1 MGGPSFSYITF
12 SSSFVHARILFRNL
26 SIFYF
31 TMGIVTKLGREKPL
45 VIFSKTTCG
54 ICYSIKTL
62 LTNNF
67 GANPT
72 VYELDEHPEGKKMER
87 ELLAMGRDPT
97 VPTVFIGKELIGGSD
112 EVISLSVKGELK
124 PLLIKANAIWI

>member
-1 MGGPSFSYITF
+1 
-12 SSSFVHARILFRNL
+12 
-26 SIFYF
+26 
-31 TMGIVTKLGREKPL
+31 MGIVTKLGGEKPL
-45 VIFSKTTCG
+45 VIFSKTSCG

-72 VYELDEHPEGKKMER
+72 VYELDEHPEGTKMER
-87 ELLAMGRDPT
+87 ELLAMGRDPP

-112 EVISLSVKGELK
+112 EVISLSVKGELR
-124 PLLIKANAIWI
+124 PLLIRANAIWI